1 VETNPKGRL
10 LFVENDDRPGI
21 VGLIGTSLG
30 SASVKIANMAL
41 SRSAETG
48 RAVTVIEVDT
58 EPPASL
64 LETLRGTPG
73 IIRVLSFEL

>member
-1 VETNPKGRL
+1 MQTLSNKATLINR
-10 LFVENDDRPGI
+10 D
-21 VGLIGTSLG
+21 GLIE
-30 SASVKIANMAL
+30 A
-41 SRSAETG
+41 

-58 EPPASL
+58 EPPTTL